1 MAGTQPNKKKKRR
14 PGAGRKALGKLRV
27 NFKLKPET
35 NELIERRAAQ
45 AQITRSEYV
54 ERTILAAADH

>member
-1 MAGTQPNKKKKRR
+1 MAGTQGKKTRRRR
-14 PGAGRKALGKLRV
+14 PGAGRKPLGKLKV

-35 NELIERRAAQ
+35 NQVIEHRAAQ

-54 ERTILAAADH
+54 ERTILAAAD